1 MNDPMTI
8 LKADH
13 REAKQLMT
21 ALADSEEGKERN
33 AMAAELERALTL
45 HMAIEEEY
53 VYPLV
58 AEKVGAEDEEEAEIE
73 HGLAREGLAKL
84 MSMVEMPGF
93 GAAVEMLKGGIL
105 HHVEEEETELLPSLK
120 EAMGREEWLA
130 LGDSLAKAKANAG
143 APTTASR
150 GRRSTKRSATRK
162 KK

>member
-13 REAKQLMT
+13 REAKRLMT
-21 ALADSEEGKERN
+21 ALAESEEGKERN
-33 AMAAELERALTL
+33 AMAAALEAALTL

-58 AEKVGAEDEEEAEIE
+58 AEKVGVEDEEEAEIE
-73 HGLAREGLAKL
+73 HGLAREGLDKL
-84 MSMVEMPGF
+84 VSMVEVPGF

-120 EAMGREEWLA
+120 EALTREEWLA

-143 APTTASR
+143 APAPATR
-150 GRRSTKRSATRK
+150 GRRSTKRSPARK
-162 KK
+162 K